1 MGHTSTRITPSRGLL
16 SFAAVVAAIGVALS
30 ASLAQGRVDPGT
42 QQPVAA
48 QLSETTDAK
57 VTGGGTVVVPVGF
70 GGTGVGSFGLNA
82 KRPIGFT
89 NGAAQ
94 GRINYDKHAPIADRH
109 VNVPVVYMQAEI
121 SATPSPNGTG
131 GRAAVVGQ
139 CGGTGS
145 ECRAGDQSV
154 VVYVE
159 DKSDSG
165 GGIDI
170 FRIFFCTVSSPD
182 LTGFNGTAAPVGC
195 VGPDGGTLRTGNIQ
209 IRPGGG
215 SGGSGQVPTAAR
227 APLRLP

>member
-1 MGHTSTRITPSRGLL
+1 MGHTSTRTTRRSGPL

-30 ASLAQGRVDPGT
+30 AGIAQGRVDPGP
-42 QQPVAA
+42 QQSMGA
-48 QLSETTDAK
+48 QLSESTDAK

-70 GGTGVGSFGLNA
+70 GTGVASFGLNA
-82 KRPIGFT
+82 KRPNGFT
-89 NGAAQ
+89 NGLAQ
-94 GRINYDKHAPIADRH
+94 GRINYDKHAQIADRH

-121 SATPSPNGTG
+121 SGTPSPNGTG
-131 GRAAVVGQ
+131 GRAVLVGQ
-139 CGGTGS
+139 CGGSGS
-145 ECRAGDQSV
+145 ECRSNDESV

-170 FRIFFCTVSSPD
+170 FRIFFCVVSSPD
-182 LTGFNGTAAPVGC
+182 LTGFNGTTAPVGC
-195 VGPDGGTLRTGNIQ
+195 VGPEGGTLRTGNIQ

-215 SGGSGQVPTAAR
+215 SGGSAQVPTAAR